1 MLILMLIIVFAVL
14 AAGMWFLVLGLLSQL
29 SGWKKLASL
38 YSGRRVPSGK
48 RFLLQGGKVGAVII
62 ERLSDDSHFLRGH
75 TYFRLTNF
83 SVPTSAVV
91 HSMERTPQSA
101 RAAII
106 LCTSGRV
113 GHRGARSRHD
123 SIAPC
128 RSRCYQPEKL
138 TNHRSETQIRHRVM
152 REFSGRL

>member
-38 YSGRRVPSGK
+38 YPGRRVAS
-48 RFLLQGGKVGAVII
+48 GKVGAVII

-138 TNHRSETQIRHRVM
+138 TNQRSETQIRHGVM
-152 REFSGRL
+152 REFPGRL